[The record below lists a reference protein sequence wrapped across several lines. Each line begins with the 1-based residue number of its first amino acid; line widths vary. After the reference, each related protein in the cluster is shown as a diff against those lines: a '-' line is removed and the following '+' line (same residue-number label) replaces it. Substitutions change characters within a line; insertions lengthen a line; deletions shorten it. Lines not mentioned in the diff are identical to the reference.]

1 MIIRAMMKR
10 LVADSWKKL
19 FLEDMI
25 AVLFNGSEVA
35 LSQGSNLYP
44 TPQTVCK
51 CTGLDGS
58 LSIFSRNLRM

>member
-25 AVLFNGSEVA
+25 AVLFNDSKVA
-35 LSQGSNLYP
+35 ISQGSNL
-44 TPQTVCK
+44 
-51 CTGLDGS
+51 
-58 LSIFSRNLRM
+58 